1 VSASHP
7 PPRGSGPDDDAV
19 SIRPLAGHDE
29 FAQAVEVQRTV
40 WHFEDLEL
48 LPVRLFVV
56 AVKVGGQ
63 ALGAFH
69 DHRMVGFCLALP
81 GVRGGSTYLHSHM
94 LGVLPEFRNAGV
106 GRALK
111 LAQRDDALARG
122 FQLVEWTFDPLE
134 LKNAHFNIERLG
146 AVVPRY
152 VLNQYGSTTSPLHGG
167 LPTDR
172 CTAQWWI
179 RSPRV
184 EAILAGGVK
193 GPVTGMTAPP
203 PTPIAGRIDVPA
215 DIIEIKQRDP
225 HRARDIQAR
234 VSREFQTLLAKGW
247 TAAGFERTGETGT
260 YLFGP
265 WHSA

>member
-1 VSASHP
+1 VSASNL
-7 PPRGSGPDDDAV
+7 REDAV
-19 SIRPLAGHDE
+19 TIRPLTGHDE

-48 LPVRLFVV
+48 LPVRFFVV
-56 AVKVGGQ
+56 PVKVGGQ
-63 ALGAFH
+63 ALGAFK
-69 DHRMVGFCLALP
+69 DNRMIGFCLAIP
-81 GVRGGSTYLHSHM
+81 GVRKGTTYLHSHM
-94 LGVLPEFRNAGV
+94 LGVLPEFREAGV

-146 AVVPRY
+146 AVVTRY

-184 EAILAGGVK
+184 EMILSAQA
-193 GPVTGMTAPP
+193 TGMSAPP
-203 PTPIAGRIDVPA
+203 PTAVLGRIDVPT
-215 DIIEIKQRDP
+215 DIIEIKQSDP
-225 HRARDIQAR
+225 RRARDIQVR
-234 VSREFQTLLAKGW
+234 VSHEFQTLLAKGW
-247 TAAGFERTGETGT
+247 TAAGFERTRETGA